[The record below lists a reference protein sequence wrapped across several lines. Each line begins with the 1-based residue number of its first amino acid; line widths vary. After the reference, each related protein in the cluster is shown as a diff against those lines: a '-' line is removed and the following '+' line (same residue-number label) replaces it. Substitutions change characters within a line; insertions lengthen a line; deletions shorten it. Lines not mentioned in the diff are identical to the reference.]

1 MMMPSRTL
9 TAIAVIRYSE
19 GSMSPGCAQWEIVRS
34 IVSLQY
40 WQRESCHLGATAEN
54 DESSRRLVSVE
65 TVTIAL
71 DDNAIRG
78 PLRLAGK
85 GKYARNASEELF
97 HFGHQGLVLAQGL
110 SNVARPKFVNERIA
124 KLSCRPLICAEDRR

>member
-97 HFGHQGLVLAQGL
+97 HFWASRLGTGAGPFQCCSAQI
-110 SNVARPKFVNERIA
+110 RERA
-124 KLSCRPLICAEDRR
+124 HREAFLPPADLC